1 MEISLEV
8 NTPTNEQYW
17 LLKSPMDA
25 LSKDAHR
32 QDKQYLSSHTPDN
45 SDMLLY
51 KALTAK
57 WAFFSQA
64 CNTTDQRAQPALP
77 NAYSLSILY

>member
-1 MEISLEV
+1 MLKSC
-8 NTPTNEQYW
+8 NKCCW
-17 LLKSPMDA
+17 LLPCVLQRHTYMASLTPG
-25 LSKDAHR
+25 
-32 QDKQYLSSHTPDN
+32 LSSHTPDN

>member
-1 MEISLEV
+1 MASL
-8 NTPTNEQYW
+8 TPG
-17 LLKSPMDA
+17 
-25 LSKDAHR
+25 
-32 QDKQYLSSHTPDN
+32 LSSHTPDN